1 MVDEQFGCL
10 ASDDRSRAAA
20 VQNEAGDE
28 LRAKDARFDDELEHL
43 AGRPAV
49 EDQMSVLPNCRRARR
64 MVFAVLEWAPQF
76 TSDIGGN
83 MTEMIAYVGLDAHS
97 TSISVAVAWPGQDR
111 PEYLGKI
118 PTNPAAV
125 DKLIGKIAAKTQL
138 LRFCYEAGPTGFA
151 LYRQLRDRGHDCIVA
166 APTLIPRKPGERV
179 KTDRRDAVM
188 LAARLRAGDLT
199 PVWVGDTHHE
209 AMRDLVRIRDVAV
222 RTRRRVRQQICGF
235 LLRHGRRYDAGKL
248 WTRTH
253 RRWLFAQKFEHAAH
267 HIVLGEMMGE
277 LELAD
282 ERVARVD
289 LEISQRVGEWSMGPT
304 IAALQ
309 ALRGIG
315 LVAAAILAAELGD
328 LRRFKNARSLMA
340 YVGLVPSE
348 VSSGAR
354 RRKGAIT
361 KTGNTRART
370 VLIEASWNYRFP
382 ARRTVHIEK
391 RSVGVSDELKELAWM
406 AQQRLCRRY
415 RHLVLKQRKPPAVA
429 CTAVARELL
438 GFIWA
443 IGQSVRPVALRA
455 A

>member
-1 MVDEQFGCL
+1 VVIAMR
-10 ASDDRSRAAA
+10 RSALLFIS
-20 VQNEAGDE
+20 E
-28 LRAKDARFDDELEHL
+28 
-43 AGRPAV
+43 
-49 EDQMSVLPNCRRARR
+49 
-64 MVFAVLEWAPQF
+64 
-76 TSDIGGN
+76 IGGN
-83 MTEMIAYVGLDAHS
+83 MTETIAYVGLDAHS
-97 TSISVAVAWPGQDR
+97 TSISVAVAWPGQDK

-125 DKLIGKIAAKTQL
+125 GKMVEKIAAKAQL

-151 LYRQLRDRGHDCIVA
+151 LYRQLRERGHDCIVA

-179 KTDRRDAVM
+179 KTDRRDAIM
-188 LAARLRAGDLT
+188 LATRLRAGDLT
-199 PVWVGDTHHE
+199 PVSVSDTHHE
-209 AMRDLVRIRDVAV
+209 AMRDLVRIRDAAV

-235 LLRHGRRYDAGKL
+235 LLRHGRRYDTGKL

-253 RRWLFAQKFEHAAH
+253 RRWLLAQKLEHAAH
-267 HIVLGEMMGE
+267 HIVLGEMMRE

-282 ERVARVD
+282 ERVARIE
-289 LEISQRVGEWSMGPT
+289 LEISQRVSEWSMGPT

-315 LVAAAILAAELGD
+315 LVAAAVLAVELGD

-348 VSSGAR
+348 ASSGSR
-354 RRKGAIT
+354 RRQGSIT
-361 KTGNTRART
+361 KTGSTRART

-382 ARRTVHIEK
+382 ARRKVHIER
-391 RSVGVSDELKELAWM
+391 RSVGVPDDVKELGWK
-406 AQQRLCRRY
+406 AQQCLCRRY
-415 RHLVLKQRKPPAVA
+415 RHLVLKLHKPSAVA

-443 IGQSVRPVALRA
+443 IGQAVPPPALQA

>member
-1 MVDEQFGCL
+1 
-10 ASDDRSRAAA
+10 
-20 VQNEAGDE
+20 
-28 LRAKDARFDDELEHL
+28 
-43 AGRPAV
+43 
-49 EDQMSVLPNCRRARR
+49 
-64 MVFAVLEWAPQF
+64 
-76 TSDIGGN
+76 
-83 MTEMIAYVGLDAHS
+83 
-97 TSISVAVAWPGQDR
+97 
-111 PEYLGKI
+111 
-118 PTNPAAV
+118 
-125 DKLIGKIAAKTQL
+125 
-138 LRFCYEAGPTGFA
+138 
-151 LYRQLRDRGHDCIVA
+151 
-166 APTLIPRKPGERV
+166 
-179 KTDRRDAVM
+179 M

-209 AMRDLVRIRDVAV
+209 AMRDLVRIRDAAV

-235 LLRHGRRYDAGKL
+235 LLRHGRRYDTGKL

-267 HIVLGEMMGE
+267 HIVLGEMMRE

-282 ERVARVD
+282 ERLARVE

-391 RSVGVSDELKELAWM
+391 RSVGVSNELKELAWK

-415 RHLVLKQRKPPAVA
+415 RHLVLKLRKPPAVA

-443 IGQSVRPVALRA
+443 IGQSVRPVALQA